1 MATHL
6 AEVRSETNFPALLE
20 RAKSEIERALPRH
33 LDGDRMARIALTS
46 FRRNPALGSCD
57 PKSVLAAVI
66 QASQL
71 GLEPDTLGRSYLIPY
86 GRECQF
92 IPGWKG
98 LTDLVHR
105 SGIATVWTGAVYDG
119 DVLEYGIGDSP
130 YVLHKPTGA
139 CDPAK
144 LTHVYAVARM
154 KGVKFPIVE
163 VWTVDRVNK
172 HRDRYNKVGK
182 KHYSFAHPEMYARK
196 VVLLQVIKYLP
207 ASPELATAIDLNDQ
221 AELGEQNLS
230 MENILEGSCS
240 PVTETPP
247 AKPKPV
253 DTRLRSVPTEPEP
266 ASEPLTDAVEEPA
279 APAPPIPVISP
290 AKLEKLTIILD
301 ELDLDPPRVTKY
313 AQKIA
318 SIKGIPM
325 RDTLADLPLEMY
337 DFLLKKLPDLAKAQ
351 VGR

>member
-1 MATHL
+1 
-6 AEVRSETNFPALLE
+6 
-20 RAKSEIERALPRH
+20 
-33 LDGDRMARIALTS
+33 MARIALTA
-46 FRRNPALGSCD
+46 FRRNPALGNCD
-57 PKSVLAAVI
+57 PRSVLAAVI

-130 YVLHKPTGA
+130 YVLHKPTGE
-139 CDPAK
+139 CDPSK

-163 VWTVDRVNK
+163 VWTIDRVNK

-182 KHYSFAHPEMYARK
+182 RHYSFAHPEMYARK

-230 MENILEGSCS
+230 MDNVLEGTCS
-240 PVTETPP
+240 PVEPLP
-247 AKPKPV
+247 AKTAAT
-253 DTRLRSVPTEPEP
+253 DTRLRSVPTAPEP
-266 ASEPLTDAVEEPA
+266 VSEPLADEVEAPV
-279 APAPPIPVISP
+279 APAPPTPAVIN
-290 AKLEKLTIILD
+290 AAQLEKLTIILD
-301 ELDLDPPRVTKY
+301 ELDLDPPRVIKY

-318 SIKGIPM
+318 SIKGLPM
-325 RDTLADLPLEMY
+325 RGSLADLPLELY
-337 DFLLKKLPDLAKAQ
+337 AFLLKKLPDLAKAQ
-351 VGR
+351 AGR